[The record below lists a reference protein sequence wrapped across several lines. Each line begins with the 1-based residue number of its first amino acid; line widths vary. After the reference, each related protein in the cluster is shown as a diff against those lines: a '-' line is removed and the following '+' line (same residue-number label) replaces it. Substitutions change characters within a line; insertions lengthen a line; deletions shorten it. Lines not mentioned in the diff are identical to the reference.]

1 MQVLDKRIQVIC
13 DGLKKLSIR
22 KRVPVDNW
30 EYKKG
35 NFIHPKDARADETP
49 LTPFDSARMH
59 W

>member
-22 KRVPVDNW
+22 QRVPVDNW

-35 NFIHPKDARADETP
+35 NFIHPKDARADETL